1 MTRWEEDNCR
11 PQCQNCN
18 RHGDGQVETFD
29 DELRDELGH
38 IRVDELLALARQE
51 AHYDTTWYERKII
64 HYKTIVAQYL

>member
-1 MTRWEEDNCR
+1 M
-11 PQCQNCN
+11 
-18 RHGDGQVETFD
+18 ETFD